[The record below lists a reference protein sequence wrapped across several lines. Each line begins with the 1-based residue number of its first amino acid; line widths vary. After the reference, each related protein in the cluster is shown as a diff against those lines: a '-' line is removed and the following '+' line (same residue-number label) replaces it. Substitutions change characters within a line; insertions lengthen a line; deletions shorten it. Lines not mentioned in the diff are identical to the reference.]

1 MTSTAIV
8 PRVSG
13 GEEEHGHLEEF
24 RTDPI
29 GLMKRIREECG
40 DVGWFQLVDKHVV
53 FLSGAE
59 ANEFFFRSADE
70 DLDQA
75 EAYPFMTPIFGK
87 GVVFDASPE
96 RRKEMLHNSALRG
109 EQMKGH
115 AATIEGEVKKMIA
128 DWGDEGEIELLDFF
142 SELTIYTSTA
152 CLIGLKF
159 REQLDHR
166 FAEYYHE
173 LERGTDPLCYVDPY
187 LPIESF
193 RRRDEARVKLVAV
206 VQEIMNQRLANPP
219 KDKADRDMLD
229 VLVSIKDEEGKPR
242 FSADEVTGMFISLMF
257 AGHHTSSGT
266 SSWTLIELIRHPDV
280 YAEVLAE
287 LEELYSDGQEVS
299 FHALRQI
306 PKLDNVVKET
316 LRLHPPLI
324 ILMRVAKGEF
334 EVEGFPIHDGD
345 FVAASPAISNR
356 IPEDFP
362 DPDAF
367 NPDRYNKPEQADIVN
382 RWTWIPFGAGRHR
395 CVGAAFAQ
403 MQIKAIFSVL
413 LREYEFEMAQPADSY
428 HNDHS
433 KMVVQLARPA
443 KVRYRRRSEG
453 ADHGL
458 PGRSRLGLVPGP
470 RDVRTG
476 GAGLLPGA
484 QTRKGRDP
492 RSRTRLTKPATKSSG
507 RSKCA
512 PPKHYSS
519 KRKRIDN
526 GVTLARRPRSMGR
539 PLAAGQQGLR
549 EGRRLASRWATST
562 PPRPPTAGTSAPRKT

>member
-1 MTSTAIV
+1 MTTTLTV

-29 GLMKRIREECG
+29 GLMQRVRDECG
-40 DVGWFQLVDKHVV
+40 DVGWFQLAGKHVI
-53 FLSGAE
+53 LLTGAG

-109 EQMKGH
+109 EHMKGH
-115 AATIEGEVKKMIA
+115 AVTIEGEVRKMVA
-128 DWGDEGEIELLDFF
+128 DWGDEGEIDLLDFF
-142 SELTIYTSTA
+142 AELTIYTSTA

-159 REQLDHR
+159 RNQLDSR
-166 FAEYYHE
+166 FAHFYHQ

-193 RRRDEARVKLVAV
+193 RVRDEARVGLVAL
-206 VQEIMNQRLANPP
+206 VQEIMDQRIANPP
-219 KDKADRDMLD
+219 KDKSDRDMLD
-229 VLVSIKDEEGKPR
+229 VLVSIKDEDGNLR

-266 SSWTLIELIRHPDV
+266 SAWTLIELMRHPQAYADV
-280 YAEVLAE
+280 VAE
-287 LEELYSDGQEVS
+287 LDELYADGQEVS

-306 PKLDNVVKET
+306 PKLENVLKET

-324 ILMRVAKGEF
+324 ILMRVAQGEF
-334 EVEGFPIHDGD
+334 EVEGYPIHKGD

-356 IPEDFP
+356 IAEDFP
-362 DPDAF
+362 EPDSF
-367 NPDRYNKPEQADIVN
+367 DPDRYEKPRQEDLVN

-443 KVRYRRRSEG
+443 KVLY
-453 ADHGL
+453 
-458 PGRSRLGLVPGP
+458 
-470 RDVRTG
+470 
-476 GAGLLPGA
+476 
-484 QTRKGRDP
+484 
-492 RSRTRLTKPATKSSG
+492 
-507 RSKCA
+507 
-512 PPKHYSS
+512 
-519 KRKRIDN
+519 RKRIR
-526 GVTLARRPRSMGR
+526 G
-539 PLAAGQQGLR
+539 
-549 EGRRLASRWATST
+549 
-562 PPRPPTAGTSAPRKT
+562 